1 MGFGADVRAHSER
14 DLEVLYRQMHPDD
27 LISFGLIPEFV
38 GRLPI
43 HVSLHELTQDD
54 LVRIIREPKNSVLR
68 QYQATMK
75 LDDVELVFEDEAVT
89 AIAQLAIER
98 KTGARGLR
106 AIVENVMIDLM
117 FDIPSVEGPK
127 RVTITRDV
135 VKNEEKPEIVP
146 IKKSA

>member
-1 MGFGADVRAHSER
+1 MGFGADVRAESDR
-14 DLEVLYRQMHPDD
+14 DIEELYRQMHPDD
-27 LISFGLIPEFV
+27 LIKFGLIPEFV

-43 HVSLHELTQDD
+43 HVTLHELTQDD
-54 LVRIIREPKNSVLR
+54 LERIIREPKNSVLR

-75 LDDVELVFEDEAVT
+75 LDEVELVFEDEAVT
-89 AIAQLAIER
+89 AIAELAIER

-135 VKNEEKPEIVP
+135 VRSVDKPEIVP